1 METKRLKVVYHSDKD
16 ILSLII
22 LPRRPSRTS
31 GNEHDFLI
39 LYDWDN
45 PDEIVGFEILDF
57 SLLVPHLYEPGV
69 VPAVDLRFEVEGT
82 SLTNVTLIEVLE
94 WAYRHFVLRYLPAFA
109 AEHGETAEVTAP

>member
-1 METKRLKVVYHSDKD
+1 METKRLKVVYHPDKD

-57 SLLVPHLYEPGV
+57 SLLVPHLHEPDV
-69 VPAVDLRFEVEGT
+69 VPTVELRFQVEGT
-82 SLTNVTLIEVLE
+82 SLTDATLTEVLE
-94 WAYRHFVLRYLPAFA
+94 WAYRHFVLRYVPAF
-109 AEHGETAEVTAP
+109 TAEREEPAEVVGP